1 MSRDRDPWLS
11 DNEPQ
16 HHGTT
21 LQDRVNSLYVI
32 RGKIT
37 KKKKWKS
44 TRSLLSP
51 GERMSAAGAGVGA
64 AVAGSAAGAV
74 GAMQTLGA
82 KDREV
87 EYFKAYIGD
96 VPVTGW
102 FNIANFKSGDIVEA
116 VVSKLPPCVDGH
128 ECVAIL
134 RTEDNILWTVG
145 GGLGKKAN
153 RQSRLK
159 GSAIL
164 AGVVFFLVMILNFF
178 TSRDAI
184 DFFESA
190 VMLGLACFGLFLM
203 FYFTKPEVAKVV
215 GALEEKALPLLG
227 FKDADWLYLGKG
239 MQRRVFIERE
249 GSDYKIQGAYDVSG
263 LERGGHEVVDVV
275 MPKKPRSRV
284 KPEDPN
290 TLNDEADD
298 DVDDGDDQASDDTVR
313 RA

>member
-1 MSRDRDPWLS
+1 MSRDQDPWLS

-16 HHGTT
+16 HHGPS

-37 KKKKWKS
+37 KKKKWKA

-102 FNIANFKSGDIVEA
+102 FNIANFKSGDMVEA
-116 VVSKLPPCVDGH
+116 VVSKLPPGVDGH
-128 ECVAIL
+128 ECVALL

-145 GGLGKKAN
+145 DGTGKKTNQRKIAKGAGFFAGLGF
-153 RQSRLK
+153 LFVL
-159 GSAIL
+159 IL
-164 AGVVFFLVMILNFF
+164 LSFMSKWPFFSQKNLMVMGMNF
-178 TSRDAI
+178 I
-184 DFFESA
+184 I
-190 VMLGLACFGLFLM
+190 CFGFFLM
-203 FYFTKPEVAKVV
+203 FYFTKPEVAKII
-215 GALEEKALPLLG
+215 GALENRALPLLG
-227 FKDADWLYLGKG
+227 FKNADWLDLSKKEAFKNDMGD
-239 MQRRVFIERE
+239 VIL
-249 GSDYKIQGAYDVSG
+249 GAYDVSG

-290 TLNDEADD
+290 TVNDEADD
-298 DVDDGDDQASDDTVR
+298 DVDDGDDQQSDDTAR

>member
-1 MSRDRDPWLS
+1 MSRDRDSWLS

-16 HHGTT
+16 HHGPS

-37 KKKKWKS
+37 KKKKWKG
-44 TRSLLSP
+44 TLSLLSP

-74 GAMQTLGA
+74 GAMQTLGG
-82 KDREV
+82 KDFEV

-102 FNIANFKSGDIVEA
+102 FDIANFKSGDMVEA
-116 VVSKLPPCVDGH
+116 VVSKLPPGVDGH
-128 ECVAIL
+128 ECVALL
-134 RTEDNILWTVG
+134 RTDDNILWTVG
-145 GGLGKKAN
+145 GGLGKKEN
-153 RQSRLK
+153 RRSRIK
-159 GSAIL
+159 GCGIF

-190 VMLGLACFGLFLM
+190 VMLGLVCFGLFLM
-203 FYFTKPEVAKVV
+203 FYFTKPEVTKFINMFEER
-215 GALEEKALPLLG
+215 ALQLLG
-227 FKDADWLYLGKG
+227 FKDADWLHLHADK
-239 MQRRVFIERE
+239 REVFRDKNGDVIL
-249 GSDYKIQGAYDVSG
+249 GAYDVSG

-290 TLNDEADD
+290 TVNDEADD
-298 DVDDGDDQASDDTVR
+298 DVDDGDDQQSDDTAR

>member
-1 MSRDRDPWLS
+1 MNRDQDPWLS

-16 HHGTT
+16 HHGPT

-37 KKKKWKS
+37 KKKKWKG
-44 TRSLLSP
+44 TLSLLSP

-82 KDREV
+82 KDFEV

-102 FNIANFKSGDIVEA
+102 FDIANFKSGDMVEA
-116 VVSKLPPCVDGH
+116 VVSKLPPGVDGH

-134 RTEDNILWTVG
+134 RTDDNILWTVG
-145 GGLGKKAN
+145 GGLGKKEN
-153 RQSRLK
+153 RRSRIK
-159 GSAIL
+159 GCGIL
-164 AGVVFFLVMILNFF
+164 AGVMFLFSLLMTSIFLSKDVFTWFFFAGAGLVI
-178 TSRDAI
+178 S
-184 DFFESA
+184 
-190 VMLGLACFGLFLM
+190 FGFFLM
-203 FYFTKPEVAKVV
+203 FYFTKPEVTKFINMFEER
-215 GALEEKALPLLG
+215 ALQLLG
-227 FKDADWLYLGKG
+227 FKDADWLHLHADK
-239 MQRRVFIERE
+239 REVFRDKNGDVIL
-249 GSDYKIQGAYDVSG
+249 GAYDVSG

-275 MPKKPRSRV
+275 MPKKPRNRV

-290 TLNDEADD
+290 TVNDEADD
-298 DVDDGDDQASDDTVR
+298 DVDDGDDQQSDDTVR